1 MISITDFPTELLLKI
16 FLENSSM
23 DLQFPHNPT
32 ITTLKSSQVC
42 RRWRRILLDFPAA
55 WTQGFDID
63 ADFGLQDIILERC
76 RDSPFDTLIL
86 PSITDKLYTTHL
98 LQDKMSST
106 GTIGIANVF
115 ESNAFQYLKFYEK
128 MTLLFSQLHRVR
140 RVAIKIPARGWM
152 HLWLSLVQN
161 EQAVKKLESLILVA
175 DYGGILGQASF
186 STCQRLDPYLLYGLP
201 LRPKKY
207 EFDHWKL
214 RSLELRGCTFV
225 LDSPAFGNLE
235 EFSLHNLPRTVAY
248 SPHDLARSV
257 ATMSR
262 LKRLEI
268 VNATL
273 TTGFWLRGEDLRF
286 DYNAPTFDLPCLE
299 FLSIRGP
306 TSHCAQLFCRLNVQ
320 MACSIELMCEE
331 GLSTSL
337 GSSEPFAFRG
347 LTNRLEA
354 RYSSNNISLGDSIFV
369 QVLPNSVTT
378 RNFPFFRQEQQKNT
392 YPSVE
397 ISFSWC
403 DTRIHPHSLQP
414 EGPPF
419 VLADL
424 IHGLCRSLTGST
436 GLHLNF
442 QASIPVDPHQHS
454 EVVRKFLSPFV
465 KLHDLSLYNHET
477 VEFIS
482 PYFTHTPCDQETVH
496 RMEFQDLYALFFYD
510 MDLGGILG
518 PCGKPTID
526 LLQAYIDNRHA
537 AGKQTLGLLGFDH
550 VKGMTKDVVRRF
562 TDAGVDV
569 LHDSGSFGV
578 EATLLPCDVV

>member
-1 MISITDFPTELLLKI
+1 MTSITDFPTELLLKI
-16 FLENSSM
+16 FLENSLI
-23 DLQFPHNPT
+23 DLQFRHNPT

-42 RRWRRILLDFPAA
+42 RRWRHILLDFPAA
-55 WTQGFDID
+55 WAQGFDID
-63 ADFGLQDIILERC
+63 ADLGLQNLILERC

-86 PSITDKLYTTHL
+86 PSITDKLSTTHL

-115 ESNAFQYLKFYEK
+115 ESNAFQYFKFYEK
-128 MTLLFSQLHRVR
+128 MTRLFSQLHRAR

-161 EQAVKKLESLILVA
+161 EQAVKKLESLILVT
-175 DYGGILGQASF
+175 DYGGIWGQASF

-207 EFDHWKL
+207 ELDHWKL

-225 LDSPAFGNLE
+225 LDSPVFGNLE
-235 EFSLHNLPRTVAY
+235 ELSLHNLPRTVAY
-248 SPHDLARSV
+248 SPHDLVRSV

-273 TTGFWLRGEDLRF
+273 TNAFWRRGEDLGF
-286 DYNAPTFDLPCLE
+286 DYDTPTFDLPCLE

-320 MACSIELMCEE
+320 MACSIELTCEE
-331 GLSTSL
+331 GLRTSL
-337 GSSEPFAFRG
+337 GSCEPFAFRG
-347 LTNRLEA
+347 LTNRLES
-354 RYSSNNISLGDSIFV
+354 RYSSNNTSLGDSLFV

-378 RNFPFFRQEQQKNT
+378 RNFPFFRQERQKSV

-397 ISFSWC
+397 IIFSWR
-403 DTRIHPHSLQP
+403 DTRIHPHSLEP

-424 IHGLCRSLTGST
+424 MCGLRRSCTGIT

-442 QASIPVDPHQHS
+442 QAPIQIDPHLHS
-454 EVVRKFLSPFV
+454 DVVRKFLSPFV
-465 KLHDLSLYNHET
+465 KLHDLNLYNHET
-477 VEFIS
+477 VEFLS
-482 PYFTHTPCDQETVH
+482 PWFTHTPRDHQETTH
-496 RMEFQDLYALFFYD
+496 RMEFKNLYALFFYD
-510 MDLGGILG
+510 MDLGRILR
-518 PCGKPTID
+518 PCGKRTID
-526 LLQAYIDNRHA
+526 LLQAYIDDCYA
-537 AGKQTLGLLGFDH
+537 AGNQTLGLLGFDH
-550 VKGMTKDVVRRF
+550 VEGTTKDVVRRF
-562 TDAGVDV
+562 ADAGMDV

-578 EATLLPCDVV
+578 EPLAMHGI